1 MKAIVRS
8 MAACSLALVVTA
20 CARVASPA
28 APDSGDG
35 GAAAPADRVGVGG
48 APCASTA
55 SCGEGEV
62 CTTEDGVCNPAPSC
76 GEGKVCPTVCYGTCR
91 PVRG

>member
-8 MAACSLALVVTA
+8 MAACSLAVVFTV
-20 CARVASPA
+20 CARVAGPA
-28 APDSGDG
+28 A
-35 GAAAPADRVGVGG
+35 AAADARVGAVG

-55 SCGEGEV
+55 
-62 CTTEDGVCNPAPSC
+62 SC

-91 PVRG
+91 PAGG